1 MKGLLIK
8 DLMMAKKH
16 GIAIF
21 LCCIMFFVISAF
33 NKSVYLSFYSSAMIS
48 LTAIT
53 IMAFDEVSKW
63 TKYETILPIS
73 KRNIVLEKYLLVLI
87 ICAPVIIVQAIF
99 YPAVFGYGFAGT
111 AGLLAANVM
120 CMLISP
126 SVVFPIVFKFGYTK
140 ARVLNIVLIALV
152 AAVTGISAKV
162 TLAGDTLIEGSF
174 SLNKSIVFIFLT
186 ASVLIYASSIL
197 LSVRLYNSKEF

>member
-8 DLMMAKKH
+8 DLMMTKKH
-16 GIAIF
+16 GAAIF
-21 LCCIMFFVISAF
+21 LCCIIFFAISAF

-152 AAVTGISAKV
+152 AAATGVSAKI
-162 TLAGDTLIEGSF
+162 TLTGDTLINGSF